1 MQEIPLKLYAAWP
14 NPNFVDPVRRGDALV
29 VINVLLIILVTLA
42 FILRLYWRLSKSQG
56 GIDDIMIAIAYLF
69 TVGLTTVV
77 LLAFR
82 QYGWDRHIWDI
93 NPNIVQSAQII
104 AFCAKMMFVFASGFT
119 RLSLMFLYY
128 RLVKESTIWWYK
140 WIMHFGMFVNVSI
153 FITLIFTG
161 IFQCT

>member
-14 NPNFVDPVRRGDALV
+14 NPNFVDPVTRGDALV
-29 VINVLLIILVTLA
+29 VVNVILIILVTLS
-42 FILRLYWRLSKSQG
+42 FVLRLFWRLSKSQG
-56 GIDDIMIAIAYLF
+56 GIDDIMISIAYLF
-69 TVGLTTVV
+69 TVGMTTVV

-82 QYGWDRHIWDI
+82 SYGWDRHIWDI

-140 WIMHFGMFVNVSI
+140 WLMHFGMFVNVSI

>member
-1 MQEIPLKLYAAWP
+1 
-14 NPNFVDPVRRGDALV
+14 
-29 VINVLLIILVTLA
+29 
-42 FILRLYWRLSKSQG
+42 
-56 GIDDIMIAIAYLF
+56 MISIAYLF
-69 TVGLTTVV
+69 TVGMTTVV

-82 QYGWDRHIWDI
+82 SYGWDRHIWDI

-140 WIMHFGMFVNVSI
+140 WLMHFGMFVNVSI